1 MMEREES
8 SQATF
13 ILALSTRDL
22 GLTMVSLASSVGGG
36 LTLML
41 YTGLLLGIVLVVQC
55 LITTYYCRVTM

>member
-1 MMEREES
+1 MTFMLWMFLSLS
-8 SQATF
+8 S
-13 ILALSTRDL
+13 
-22 GLTMVSLASSVGGG
+22 GSSVGGG